1 MSDHQ
6 TPRIATHEG
15 LVATASIQQIWL
27 GVDHAEGLAVA
38 ADGTIWC
45 GGEEGQ
51 VYRGRLDGDPQHVAT
66 LRGRT
71 LGFAVDGDG
80 NAYCA
85 DPDGPGLYRIT
96 PAGEV
101 AEISSGSSDRSAV
114 YPNHPALLATGEILW
129 DGFGDAGA
137 PTTAASS

>member
-1 MSDHQ
+1 MGDAR
-6 TPRIATHEG
+6 TPRLAQFES
-15 LVATASIQQIWL
+15 LVETGSVQQIWV
-27 GVDHAEGLAVA
+27 GIDHAEGLAVG

-51 VYRGRLDGDPQHVAT
+51 GDRGRVDGNPEQVAT

-96 PAGEV
+96 PG
-101 AEISSGSSDRSAV
+101 
-114 YPNHPALLATGEILW
+114 
-129 DGFGDAGA
+129 GDV
-137 PTTAASS
+137 S